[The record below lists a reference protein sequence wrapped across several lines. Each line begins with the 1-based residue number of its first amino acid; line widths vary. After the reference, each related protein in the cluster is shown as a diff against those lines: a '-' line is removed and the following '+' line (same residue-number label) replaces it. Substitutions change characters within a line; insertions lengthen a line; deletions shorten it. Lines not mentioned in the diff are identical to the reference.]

1 MRGTHD
7 ENGRHHQHPLSCVHA
22 VSLLAKRNVVL
33 IVLDQGLR
41 SLTALMFPAV
51 TSTTGV

>member
-1 MRGTHD
+1 MRDTHD
-7 ENGRHHQHPLSCVHA
+7 ENGRHDQHPLSCIHA
-22 VSLLAKRNVVL
+22 VSLAKENLVL

-41 SLTALMFPAV
+41 SLTALMFLAV